1 MSKATYRRQ
10 IRNTFS
16 KKINSRGSY
25 FNKAIYLLFCILSG
39 HINLAYAVTRDGLS
53 VATAFTAIGMARN
66 VTTAGIYHFNL
77 NGQTFTSFVNANGEV
92 LVAIEFGASS
102 GALTQTNAL
111 TNTISGALPAAALP
125 EFLGLTEIRIF
136 SSTGNIDVTSSNG
149 ILLNRITSYQT
160 LHRGVS
166 DNGINNSWS
175 GLGSGNLTGNAT
187 CTSPQPNIL
196 NNAIFH
202 PCGNG
207 SQLHWLSNNNRLREV
222 FTQGEIP
229 NSESFQLF
237 VGADLVPLILSMN
250 VEKTANFTTN
260 VSVGQ
265 VITYTYTITNNG
277 GQTISNVSLTDVHDG
292 FGIAPVPD
300 IETAILTDNEIL
312 GDSFDTTSGNN
323 EWGQLGYADVLTV
336 TAFYTVTQE
345 DIDNLQ

>member
-1 MSKATYRRQ
+1 
-10 IRNTFS
+10 
-16 KKINSRGSY
+16 
-25 FNKAIYLLFCILSG
+25 LSG

-111 TNTISGALPAAALP
+111 TNTISGALPATALP

-136 SSTGNIDVTSSNG
+136 C
-149 ILLNRITSYQT
+149 ITSYQT

-250 VEKTANFTTN
+250 VAKTANFTTN